1 MEWKVFLRRRA
12 TSLKKL
18 IVENSITS
26 YEGLKGYFKLHGFSS
41 VPPEEE
47 TVDLFEEHTQTE
59 TPEAPVQPT
68 TQPTTIHHD
77 GHPLEVDTPHPHR
90 KKGTYSGARRPRKT
104 GPKKSPK
111 KK

>member
-47 TVDLFEEHTQTE
+47 AADLFVEHAPAE
-59 TPEAPVQPT
+59 TPQAPVPSAPQPAP
-68 TQPTTIHHD
+68 QPI
-77 GHPLEVDTPHPHR
+77 PVRLSHR